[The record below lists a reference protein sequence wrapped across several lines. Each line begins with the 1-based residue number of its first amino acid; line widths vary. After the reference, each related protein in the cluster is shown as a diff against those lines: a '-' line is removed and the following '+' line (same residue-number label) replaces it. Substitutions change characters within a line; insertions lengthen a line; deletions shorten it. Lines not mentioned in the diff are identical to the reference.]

1 MNNEHRLKEK
11 KSKFFNNSKSLFM
24 KNCQKMYKALIS
36 YKIYINIT
44 LSTNIKFQFDVYIN
58 SICQEKQIQ

>member
-1 MNNEHRLKEK
+1 
-11 KSKFFNNSKSLFM
+11 M

-58 SICQEKQIQ
+58 SICQEKINSLKYFFISP

>member
-1 MNNEHRLKEK
+1 
-11 KSKFFNNSKSLFM
+11 M

-58 SICQEKQIQ
+58 SICQEKKFSKIYIFYISS

>member
-1 MNNEHRLKEK
+1 
-11 KSKFFNNSKSLFM
+11 M

-44 LSTNIKFQFDVYIN
+44 LSTNIKFQFDLYIN
-58 SICQEKQIQ
+58 SIYQEKTNSVRYIFHKSLITSTVSKI